1 MNISNSQVNRLRHFV
16 RAGLRSLFRP
26 EPQTAVEWADANY
39 YLPKESAYQE
49 GRWETLPF
57 QRAIM
62 NAMGSDYIRE
72 VNVVKSARVGYSKM
86 LLGVYAYFIEHKQR
100 NTLIW
105 LPTDGDA
112 ENFMKTHVEPTI
124 RDIPSLLALAPWYG
138 KKHRDNTLT
147 MKRFSN
153 GRGFWCLGGK
163 AAKNYREKS
172 VDVAG
177 YDELAAF
184 DDDIEQE
191 GSPTF
196 LGDKRIEGSVW
207 PKSIRGSTPKVR
219 GTCQIERAAS
229 ESPHFMRFHVACPH
243 CGEEQYLKFG
253 DKETP
258 FGLKWTPDDPSSVFY
273 LCEHN
278 ACVIRQQE
286 LDFTDARYICE
297 KTGIWTRDGILWFS
311 SSGEEIE
318 PPDSVTFHIWTAY
331 RPFTTWVQIV
341 KDWMKTK
348 GDTGKRK
355 TFVNTTLG
363 ETWEAKIGER
373 PDAEVMAE
381 RKEHYSAPVPDRV
394 AYLTAGID
402 SQLDRYE
409 MRVWGWGPGEES
421 WLIDRQII
429 MGRHD
434 DEQTLQ
440 RVDEAINKTYTRRNG
455 AEMSVSRICWDIGGI
470 DPTIVYERSKKHGL
484 FRVIPINGKY
494 TAQDATTAQKGI
506 VQLSSA
512 TNSTS
517 ETLAAT
523 PKAVKAANDNANGRV
538 PSARKVNGK
547 ALSADIT
554 LTPKD
559 IGTLNSTTMSFSG
572 GAGWFKLATVTMPQ
586 ASSVVSITLIGG
598 AGFNVGSPQQ
608 AGISELVLRAGN
620 GNPKG
625 ITGAL
630 WQRTSA
636 GFTNFAWVNTSGDTY
651 DIYVAIGNYATGVNI
666 QWDYTSN
673 ASVTIHTSPAYSAN
687 KPEGLT
693 DGTVYSLYTPSE
705 QFYPPGAPIPWP
717 SDTVPSGYA
726 LMQGQTFDK
735 SAYPKLAAAYPSGVI
750 PDMRGWTIKG
760 KPASGRAVLSQEQDG
775 IKSHTH
781 SASASSTDL
790 GTKTTSSFDYGTKST
805 NNTGA
810 HTHSLSG
817 STNAAGNHSHRDGRR
832 FNPSVFKDTYQYGY
846 TSSGQNTWGVQGSV
860 GMSTGWLA
868 NTSTDGNHS
877 HSLSGTAASAGAH
890 AHTVGIGAHT
900 HSVAIG
906 SHGHTITVNAAGNAE
921 NTVKNIA
928 FNYIVR
934 LA

>member
-62 NAMGSDYIRE
+62 NAMGSDYVRE

-147 MKRFSN
+147 MKRFTN

-184 DDDIEQE
+184 DEDIEQE

-331 RPFTTWVQIV
+331 SPFTTWVQIV

-381 RKEHYSAPVPDRV
+381 RKEHYSAPVAAP
-394 AYLTAGID
+394 AA
-402 SQLDRYE
+402 
-409 MRVWGWGPGEES
+409 P
-421 WLIDRQII
+421 
-429 MGRHD
+429 
-434 DEQTLQ
+434 
-440 RVDEAINKTYTRRNG
+440 
-455 AEMSVSRICWDIGGI
+455 SRIELTPGYFQITATPHLAVY
-470 DPTIVYERSKKHGL
+470 DPTVQFEFWFSEKRIADIRQVE
-484 FRVIPINGKY
+484 
-494 TAQDATTAQKGI
+494 TTARYLGTALYWIAASINIKPGHDYYFYIRSVNTVGKSAFVEAVGQPSDDASGYLDFFKGEIGKTHLAQELWTQIDNGQLAPDLAEIRTSITDVSNEITQTVNKKLEDQSAAIQQIQK
-506 VQLSSA
+506 VQVD
-512 TNSTS
+512 TNNNLNSMW
-517 ETLAAT
+517 
-523 PKAVKAANDNANGRV
+523 AVK
-538 PSARKVNGK
+538 
-547 ALSADIT
+547 L
-554 LTPKD
+554 
-559 IGTLNSTTMSFSG
+559 
-572 GAGWFKLATVTMPQ
+572 
-586 ASSVVSITLIGG
+586 
-598 AGFNVGSPQQ
+598 QQ
-608 AGISELVLRAGN
+608 
-620 GNPKG
+620 
-625 ITGAL
+625 
-630 WQRTSA
+630 
-636 GFTNFAWVNTSGDTY
+636 
-651 DIYVAIGNYATGVNI
+651 
-666 QWDYTSN
+666 
-673 ASVTIHTSPAYSAN
+673 
-687 KPEGLT
+687 
-693 DGTVYSLYTPSE
+693 
-705 QFYPPGAPIPWP
+705 
-717 SDTVPSGYA
+717 
-726 LMQGQTFDK
+726 M
-735 SAYPKLAAAYPSGVI
+735 
-750 PDMRGWTIKG
+750 
-760 KPASGRAVLSQEQDG
+760 QDG
-775 IKSHTH
+775 RLYI
-781 SASASSTDL
+781 A
-790 GTKTTSSFDYGTKST
+790 
-805 NNTGA
+805 
-810 HTHSLSG
+810 
-817 STNAAGNHSHRDGRR
+817 
-832 FNPSVFKDTYQYGY
+832 
-846 TSSGQNTWGVQGSV
+846 
-860 GMSTGWLA
+860 
-868 NTSTDGNHS
+868 
-877 HSLSGTAASAGAH
+877 
-890 AHTVGIGAHT
+890 GIGAGIENT
-900 HSVAIG
+900 PDGMQSQVLLAADRIAMVNPANG
-906 SHGHTITVNAAGNAE
+906 NTKPMFVGQGDQIFMNDVFLKRLTAPTITSGGSPPVSPEGEFQKWNGTAWVKDAE
-921 NTVKNIA
+921 AEKL
-928 FNYIVR
+928 FR
-934 LA
+934 

>member
-147 MKRFSN
+147 MKRFTN

-184 DDDIEQE
+184 DEDIEQE

-258 FGLKWTPDDPSSVFY
+258 FGLKWTPDDPSNVFY

-331 RPFTTWVQIV
+331 SPFTTWVQIV

-381 RKEHYSAPVPDRV
+381 RKEHYSAPVTDIRQVETTARYLGTALYWIAASINIRPGHDYYFYVRSVNTVGKSAFVEAVGQPSDDASGYLDFFKGEIGKTHLAQELWTQIDNGQLAPDLAEIRTSITDVSNEITQTVNKKLEDQSAAIQQIQKVQVDTNNNLNSMWAVKLQQMQDGRLYIAGIGAGIENTPAGMQSQVLLAADRIAMINPANGNTKPMFVGQGDQIFMNDVFLKRLTAPTITSGGNPPAFSLTPDGRLTAKNADISGSVNANAGTLNNVTINENCRV
-394 AYLTAGID
+394 LGKLSANQIEGDLVKTVGKAFPRDSRAPERWPSGTITVRVYDDQPFDRQIVIPTVAFRGAKHERENNDIYSSCRLIVKKNGAEIYNRTALDNTLVYTGVIDMPAGRGHMTLEFSVSAWLVNDWYPTASISDLLVVVMKKSTAGI
-402 SQLDRYE
+402 
-409 MRVWGWGPGEES
+409 
-421 WLIDRQII
+421 
-429 MGRHD
+429 
-434 DEQTLQ
+434 
-440 RVDEAINKTYTRRNG
+440 
-455 AEMSVSRICWDIGGI
+455 
-470 DPTIVYERSKKHGL
+470 
-484 FRVIPINGKY
+484 
-494 TAQDATTAQKGI
+494 
-506 VQLSSA
+506 
-512 TNSTS
+512 
-517 ETLAAT
+517 
-523 PKAVKAANDNANGRV
+523 
-538 PSARKVNGK
+538 
-547 ALSADIT
+547 
-554 LTPKD
+554 
-559 IGTLNSTTMSFSG
+559 
-572 GAGWFKLATVTMPQ
+572 
-586 ASSVVSITLIGG
+586 SI
-598 AGFNVGSPQQ
+598 S
-608 AGISELVLRAGN
+608 
-620 GNPKG
+620 
-625 ITGAL
+625 
-630 WQRTSA
+630 
-636 GFTNFAWVNTSGDTY
+636 
-651 DIYVAIGNYATGVNI
+651 
-666 QWDYTSN
+666 
-673 ASVTIHTSPAYSAN
+673 
-687 KPEGLT
+687 
-693 DGTVYSLYTPSE
+693 
-705 QFYPPGAPIPWP
+705 
-717 SDTVPSGYA
+717 
-726 LMQGQTFDK
+726 
-735 SAYPKLAAAYPSGVI
+735 
-750 PDMRGWTIKG
+750 
-760 KPASGRAVLSQEQDG
+760 
-775 IKSHTH
+775 
-781 SASASSTDL
+781 
-790 GTKTTSSFDYGTKST
+790 
-805 NNTGA
+805 
-810 HTHSLSG
+810 
-817 STNAAGNHSHRDGRR
+817 
-832 FNPSVFKDTYQYGY
+832 
-846 TSSGQNTWGVQGSV
+846 
-860 GMSTGWLA
+860 
-868 NTSTDGNHS
+868 
-877 HSLSGTAASAGAH
+877 
-890 AHTVGIGAHT
+890 
-900 HSVAIG
+900 
-906 SHGHTITVNAAGNAE
+906 
-921 NTVKNIA
+921 
-928 FNYIVR
+928 
-934 LA
+934 